1 MKRWFVRHVTSADDG
16 MAVLGAITS
25 ALVLLAMLLAATT
38 CADLLAARQRAAA
51 AADVSALA
59 AAPDAVL
66 APQDACLRA
75 STIAARNDAWVVTC
89 EIDNDE
95 VVVRAASAPR
105 TNWARWVARLVGD
118 VTDPTVW
125 ARARMSD
132 PVAAGS
138 SAIG

>member
-1 MKRWFVRHVTSADDG
+1 

-25 ALVLLAMLLAATT
+25 ALVLLAMLVAATT

-66 APQDACLRA
+66 APQDACTRA
-75 STIAARNDAWVVTC
+75 NLIAARNGARVVTC
-89 EIDNDE
+89 EIQNDE
-95 VVVRAASAPR
+95 VVIRAACAPR
-105 TNWARWVARLVGD
+105 TNWARWVAHLVGD
-118 VTDPTVW
+118 GNDPTVW
-125 ARARMSD
+125 ARATMSD
-132 PVAAGS
+132 PDSASS